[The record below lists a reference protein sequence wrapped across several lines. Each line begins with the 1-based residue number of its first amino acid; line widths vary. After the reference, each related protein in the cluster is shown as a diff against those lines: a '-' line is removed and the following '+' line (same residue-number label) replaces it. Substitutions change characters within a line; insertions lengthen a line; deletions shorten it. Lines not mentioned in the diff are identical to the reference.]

1 MKKLVAL
8 LLTILLISTIVGCR
22 QEEDLYDPATPIAG
36 DESSENGDEL
46 ASESEL
52 GADEEEEADSEDEE
66 EADDE
71 ADDEDEEEAD
81 DENEAA
87 SANGNEN
94 GIESGVDPLAERVDD
109 YMCEEYIDTFYEDD
123 PWGYYSDLLDDL
135 EDELWY
141 ALDELFDRI
150 WDRIDSLGEQEGQIE
165 ALEDR
170 AERFE
175 EEIYDLMDILFEQ
188 RDEERITVQEFETR
202 MRELIERIRNFQ
214 L

>member
-8 LLTILLISTIVGCR
+8 LLTILLIFIIAGCR

-36 DESSENGDEL
+36 DESSENGYEL

-52 GADEEEEADSEDEE
+52 DDDEDEADSEDEE
-66 EADDE
+66 AVEDE
-71 ADDEDEEEAD
+71 AEDEDEDETD
-81 DENEAA
+81 DENEAE
-87 SANGNEN
+87 SANDDEN
-94 GIESGVDPLAERVDD
+94 GIESGIDPLAERVDD

-123 PWGYYSDLLDDL
+123 PWGYYSELLDDL
-135 EDELWY
+135 EEELWY

-150 WDRIDSLGEQEGQIE
+150 WDRIDSLGEQESQIE

-202 MRELIERIRNFQ
+202 MRELIERVRNFQ
-214 L
+214 I